1 VEFLNDKDILYV
13 AVDGNYPL
21 YQLIQFYAGKNFS
34 NLAILDDYE
43 TGKVLGE
50 GGFGKVILGTEKL
63 TKKKVAIKYIDV
75 TEQCKYLPS

>member
-13 AVDGNYPL
+13 ALDGKYSL
-21 YQLIQFYAGKNFS
+21 LINFLILGKNFS

-50 GGFGKVILGTEKL
+50 GGFGKVILGTEKIS
-63 TKKKVAIKYIDV
+63 KKKVAIKYIDV
-75 TEQCKYLPS
+75 TE